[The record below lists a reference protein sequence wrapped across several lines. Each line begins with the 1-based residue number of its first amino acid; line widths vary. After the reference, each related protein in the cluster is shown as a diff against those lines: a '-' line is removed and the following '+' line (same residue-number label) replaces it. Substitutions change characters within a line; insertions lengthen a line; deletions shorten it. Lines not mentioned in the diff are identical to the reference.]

1 MIEDADNKSDILL
14 TILSTDCNK
23 VMFLLDCK
31 W

>member
-23 VMFLLDCK
+23 VILLLDCK